1 MKFKEK
7 YKRSTEEITN
17 ENKDKIIIGVD
28 AFAIGEQIEKQIENL
43 INKIEHTRLSLN
55 G

>member
-1 MKFKEK
+1 MKFEEK
-7 YKRSTEEITN
+7 YARATETIN
-17 ENKDKIIIGVD
+17 DKNKEKIIIGVD
-28 AFAIGEQIEKQIENL
+28 AFAIGEQIENL